1 MVVSLY
7 SKFGN
12 HSKFPKPP
20 AACGCQYTFTNT
32 STLKKGTT
40 RILEPQPLQVNKTP
54 MLGLPLRLSKEILG
68 AHNTEIMMCC
78 WLELTIPTLESN
90 SFWIE
95 LHTLAYVHIRRWFWN
110 QTQCHDQG
118 SFCIGRWPLLKSP
131 RPPREPHDE
140 IKLTEPCWGPK
151 YTIANTMIFASVRYN
166 VVWLCYIIYDWIV

>member
-54 MLGLPLRLSKEILG
+54 MLGLPLRLSSEILG

-118 SFCIGRWPLLKSP
+118 SFCIKQKYVTCFGIPKRFVWYVHLDIVSIFRKS
-131 RPPREPHDE
+131 
-140 IKLTEPCWGPK
+140 
-151 YTIANTMIFASVRYN
+151 NTTYRF
-166 VVWLCYIIYDWIV
+166 